1 MRNGS
6 KKVAQLN
13 SKRTFRNSLVSMLA
27 GGAFLATAIVGQ
39 PAQADACT
47 TGGDGSAGN
56 PFVICTPGDLQA
68 MSSNVSSDHYVLGA
82 DIDLSHTIWSSFD
95 LQGEL
100 DGAGHSI
107 SNMHVIDDH
116 GSNTGLFNTMRQGSY
131 VKRLFVKDAEVRVYY
146 DGYAGILAGYDYGT
160 IDQVKVTGNIY
171 TDSQYSSGLVGS
183 VFGGSI
189 TNVDARANVITT
201 TNTGYAAGITPF
213 AEGEVGMPPLTEA
226 TVATSLFTGTIHTNA
241 PIGTVMSSMPA
252 WDINGN
258 NMPMPTCSMAHQLY
272 SVDSAFE
279 NPSDDRACGPNEMD
293 MNTNQM
299 SSDTSNHLSVS
310 DLKTVTQAD
319 PRFSG
324 YSNSIWDFGSATTF
338 PHLVIFPEAP
348 DQPGVAT
355 VTHSSGS
362 VGITFVAPSYNGGS
376 AITGYDVQVMPVGGT
391 VWSGVGITETPTTG
405 ALTGLP
411 NDGAKYLFRYRAVNA
426 YGVSEWAPVSNT
438 DFASTTPSAV
448 GSVRVTSAKKAVK
461 ITFTSSTNNG
471 GAPVTQYKV
480 RFFKKANATAAWKT
494 LTVTKLTATL
504 AKLTAKTKLWVSVA
518 PVNRDG
524 IGAWSTKFAVTVKK

>member
-1 MRNGS
+1 MNNR
-6 KKVAQLN
+6 
-13 SKRTFRNSLVSMLA
+13 RTFKNSLLALIA
-27 GGAFLATAIVGQ
+27 GGAFIATALVGQ

-68 MSSNVSSDHYVLGA
+68 MSGNVSSDHYVLGA
-82 DIDLSHTIWSSFD
+82 DIDLSHTVWSSFD

-116 GSNTGLFNTMRQGSY
+116 GSNTGLFNTMVRGSS

-146 DGYAGILAGYDYGT
+146 DSYAGILAGYDYGT
-160 IDQVKVTGNIY
+160 IDQVKVTGNIF
-171 TDSQYSSGLVGS
+171 TDSQYSSAVVGH
-183 VFGGSI
+183 VFGGTIS
-189 TNVDARANVITT
+189 NVDSRANVITT
-201 TNTGYAAGITPF
+201 TNTGYASGITPF
-213 AEGEVGMPPLTEA
+213 ADA
-226 TVATSLFTGTIHTNA
+226 TQDSNSSIATSLYSGHIYTDV
-241 PIGTVMSSMPA
+241 PIGTMMMGEPW
-252 WDINGN
+252 WDGGGN
-258 NMPMPTCSMAHQLY
+258 PPMPTCSMAHQLY

-279 NPSDDRACGPNEMD
+279 DPSDDRACGPNEMD

-299 SSDTSNHLSVS
+299 STDTSNHLSVS

-362 VGITFVAPSYNGGS
+362 VGVTFVAPSYNGGS
-376 AITGYDVQVMPVGGT
+376 VITGYDVQVMPVGGT
-391 VWSGVGITETPTTG
+391 VWTGVGITETPTTG

-448 GSVRVTSAKKAVK
+448 GSVKVTSAKNSVK

-471 GAPVTQYKV
+471 GASVTQYKV
-480 RFFKKANATAAWKT
+480 RFFKKATATVAWKT
-494 LTVTKLTATL
+494 LTVTKLSATL
-504 AKLTAKTKLWVSVA
+504 AKLTAKSKLWVSVA